1 VHVAVSGTVGRVKY
15 IRIT

>member
-1 VHVAVSGTVGRVKY
+1 VHVAVSGTVGRVKH